1 MRAAQRIEFDRGGY
15 LIWGFPDR
23 VDAHQAYVG
32 GLVPNRT
39 GLSLS
44 GYEFRKAWVDA

>member
-1 MRAAQRIEFDRGGY
+1 VQQAQEIEFDRGGY
-15 LIWGFPDR
+15 IIWGFPNR
-23 VDAHQAYVG
+23 VDAAQAYVG

-44 GYEFRKAWVDA
+44 GYEFRKAWVNA